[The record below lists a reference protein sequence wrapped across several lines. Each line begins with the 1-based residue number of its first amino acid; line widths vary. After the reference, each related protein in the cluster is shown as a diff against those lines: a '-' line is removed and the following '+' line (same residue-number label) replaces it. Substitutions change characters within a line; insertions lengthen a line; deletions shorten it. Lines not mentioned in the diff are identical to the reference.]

1 MCPRHC
7 YKQLTHIKP
16 FNPQENP
23 IKCILYHPCSHW
35 ELNGGRENWITSLSW
50 YNQQTVGVLFAIG
63 QYSCSYNVSIP
74 VLTSRPAVVGF
85 VLFCLCINRR
95 NGLFN
100 FIGPIILLPFQLTAI
115 LLWLFLQIKLLTC
128 AVLFSSQ
135 WLSFKLKFLTVTGE
149 LVPSL
154 YFVTSCCLIHLF
166 LLGMYPIPSPT
177 ERNIGHKLGWV
188 LSDVL
193 V

>member
-1 MCPRHC
+1 MYTVSPLLSLGI
-7 YKQLTHIKP
+7 KQRLRK
-16 FNPQENP
+16 
-23 IKCILYHPCSHW
+23 
-35 ELNGGRENWITSLSW
+35 LNNFPKLIQPADSGCALHHR
-50 YNQQTVGVLFAIG
+50 

-74 VLTSRPAVVGF
+74 VPTSRPAVVGF
-85 VLFCLCINRR
+85 VLFCLCINSK

-128 AVLFSSQ
+128 VVLFSSQ
-135 WLSFKLKFLTVTGE
+135 WLSFKLKLLTVTGE
-149 LVPSL
+149 MVPSL
-154 YFVTSCCLIHLF
+154 YFVTSGCLIHLF